1 MACWVTWPGLEYRDA
16 VICRCEMLPR
26 YTATIKSSDEMQE
39 IIKFLPAG
47 QAVGTPAQLLAS
59 SGTVVILLRGRTRVA
74 NCAVCNANIF
84 LR

>member
-47 QAVGTPAQLLAS
+47 QAVGTLALAS

-74 NCAVCNANIF
+74 NCAVCIANIF